1 MALAVSPVLTASSPI
16 QAAQLAA
23 ALLGATLPGYTET
36 GAYSHGAPAQTP
48 TGAPGAPSPSGTPED
63 TQPPET
69 SEATGTGSPS
79 AVAPPTQEAESVI
92 HLSYTTENVDGALL
106 HGRGWIVP
114 VDEGWVLIA
123 LPLQDDDLAAELERM
138 LVVPVP

>member
-1 MALAVSPVLTASSPI
+1 M
-16 QAAQLAA
+16 
-23 ALLGATLPGYTET
+23 
-36 GAYSHGAPAQTP
+36 
-48 TGAPGAPSPSGTPED
+48 
-63 TQPPET
+63 
-69 SEATGTGSPS
+69 
-79 AVAPPTQEAESVI
+79 I

-123 LPLQDDDLAAELERM
+123 LPFQDDDLAAELERM